1 MTATVADVL
10 EGRALWTLLGGD
22 ALARL
27 RELPTGSADA
37 LITDSPYSSGGAFRG
52 DRTASTITKYV
63 QTERAR
69 AAVDFMG
76 DNRDQRAFGYWCAL
90 WLAECLRIA
99 KPGAIGAIF
108 TDWRQLPTT
117 TDAFQA
123 GGWVWRGIVP
133 WDKTEATRPQM
144 GRPRAQ
150 CEYVVWGSSGPLDER
165 KDVGVL
171 PGFHA
176 VERDEADEVA
186 VPAVLRER
194 VEVRDKWHIAGK
206 PVSLMAKIARWCVP
220 GGVILDPFCGSGST
234 GIGALREGRRF
245 VGIELDPHWHALAAE
260 RLQAEAAGS
269 SLKSSRA
276 GQAALFAVQDPTP

>member
-1 MTATVADVL
+1 MTATVSDVL
-10 EGRALWTLLGGD
+10 EGRSRWTVLSGD
-22 ALARL
+22 ALAQL
-27 RELPTGSADA
+27 RELPSASVDA

-52 DRTASTITKYV
+52 DRTASTVTKYV
-63 QTERAR
+63 HSGQLTVAP
-69 AAVDFMG
+69 DFTG

-99 KPGAIGAIF
+99 KPGAIGALF

-133 WDKTEATRPQM
+133 WDKTEAARPFI

-150 CEYVVWGSSGPLDER
+150 CEYVVWGSAGPLDER

-171 PGFHA
+171 PGFHDVA
-176 VERDEADEVA
+176 PDASDDFEV
-186 VPAVLRER
+186 PSFLRER
-194 VEVRDKWHIAGK
+194 VDVRDKWHIAGK
-206 PVSLMAKIARWCVP
+206 PVGLMAKIARWCVQ

-234 GIGALREGRRF
+234 GVGALREGRRF
-245 VGIELDPHWHALAAE
+245 IGVELDPHWHALAAE
-260 RLQAEAAGS
+260 RLEAEESGS
-269 SLKSSRA
+269 SLKASRA
-276 GQAALFAVQDPTP
+276 GQISLLGAQ